1 MSIGSFLTS
10 IFGTASGREIKR
22 ISPIVEQINQIYQ
35 SLSDVSIEKL
45 RTKTEEFKK
54 NIQEVR
60 EKAES
65 EIIDSDITQD
75 ESRKYVI
82 KEEQKVLDEILPEA
96 YAMVKEI
103 CRRLIGQEWY
113 ACGHKIV
120 WDMIP
125 YDVQIAGA
133 VILHEGKITEMK
145 TGEGKTLVAAMP
157 VYLNALTGRGVHLV
171 TVNDYL
177 AQRDSE
183 WMGRIYTELGM
194 TVGCI
199 LNSMDSEERRK
210 IYNCDITY
218 GTNNEFGFD
227 YLRDNM
233 AISAEEQ
240 VQRGYYYCIVDEVDN
255 ILIDEARTPLII
267 SGPVSSTRHEKFDK
281 LNPAV
286 ANLVKY
292 QRDTIS
298 AMLAKYPESP
308 DNLKDGDEAARNLYI
323 ASQGAPKN
331 RRLRR
336 ILEDSGYQ
344 RLLQTGERE
353 YLLLTS
359 SKSGASISQDEY
371 FKDLYYSIEEK
382 QHNITLTP
390 KGEEK
395 LAAFLGIG
403 VDDLIIPDLA
413 EEFVKIDVNPDLSDA
428 EKEKK
433 KMEFDRLHS
442 EISDRFHNISQILR
456 AYTLYEKD
464 VEYVVQD
471 GRVLIV
477 DEFTGRILPGR
488 RYSDGLHQAIEAKER
503 VKIER
508 ETQTFATITLQNY
521 FRMYSKLAGM
531 TGTAET
537 ESAEFSDIY
546 KLDVVVIPTNEPCIR
561 KDYEDQIYKTRRE
574 KYNAILNE
582 IEECNRRKQ
591 PVLVGTISV
600 DVSETIGR
608 MLKRR
613 GITHNVLNAK
623 QHKREAEIVTRAG
636 EKGAVTIAT
645 NMAGRG
651 TDIKLGEGVKKLG
664 GLHIV
669 GTERHE
675 SRRIDL
681 QLRGRSGR
689 QGDAGSSRFFL
700 SLEDDL
706 MRLFNSQRIAGIMDK
721 MGIEE
726 GQVITH
732 RMVTRSIERAQKRVE
747 GRNFGI
753 RKHLLEYDD
762 VMNQQRTII
771 YDRRNYA
778 LKGGD
783 LKREIFDILEDWV
796 DTLLKTFTDSK
807 MMPEEWDWDNLRSE
821 LASTLGIDISLDE
834 LSDASISALKREIVD
849 RAIKYYDRKEK
860 FVGEEQLRFLEKFV
874 TLRTIDEKWRDHLY
888 SMDQLKEG
896 INWRAYGQKDPL
908 LEYKGEGFDA
918 FVHMIEDVNKQTLK
932 LCFRAQIGPQNPED
946 FQQRRPR
953 PFKTEHRDS
962 LGMGLTAPVSQEQG
976 FTEGTA
982 ISNNRQQKRR
992 PVHIE
997 QKVGRNDPCPCGSG
1011 KKYKKCC
1018 GAIS

>member
-1 MSIGSFLTS
+1 MGVGSFLTS

-22 ISPIVEQINQIYQ
+22 VSPIVEQINQIYQ
-35 SLSDVSIEKL
+35 SLSDVPIEKL
-45 RTKTEEFKK
+45 RARTEEFKE
-54 NIQEVR
+54 NIQRVR

-65 EIIDSDITQD
+65 EIIDSDITQV
-75 ESRKYVI
+75 EKRKLVI

-96 YAMVKEI
+96 YAIVKEI

-113 ACGHKIV
+113 VCGHKIV

-133 VILHEGKITEMK
+133 VILHEGKIAEMK
-145 TGEGKTLVAAMP
+145 TGEGKTLVATMP

-183 WMGRIYTELGM
+183 WMGRIYTELGL

-199 LNSMDSEERRK
+199 LNSMDSEQRK
-210 IYNCDITY
+210 QMYNCDITY

-240 VQRGYYYCIVDEVDN
+240 VQREYYYCIVDEVDN

-286 ANLVKY
+286 ANLVKN
-292 QRDTIS
+292 QRDIIN
-298 AMLAKYPESP
+298 AMLAKFTESF
-308 DNLKDGDEAARNLYI
+308 DNLKDGDKAARDLYI

-336 ILEDSGYQ
+336 LLEDPGYQ

-371 FKDLYYSIEEK
+371 FKDLYYFIEEK
-382 QHNITLTP
+382 QQNITLTP

-395 LAAFLGIG
+395 LAALLGIG

-433 KMEFDRLHS
+433 KMEFEQLHS
-442 EISDRFHNISQILR
+442 DVSDRFHNISQLLR

-464 VEYVVQD
+464 VEYVIQD
-471 GRVLIV
+471 GKVLIV

-503 VKIER
+503 VKVEK

-521 FRMYSKLAGM
+521 FRMYDKLAGM

-537 ESAEFSDIY
+537 ESAEFDDIY
-546 KLDVVVIPTNEPCIR
+546 KLRVVVIPTNEPCIR

-582 IEECNRRKQ
+582 IEECHRRKQ

-600 DVSETIGR
+600 DVSETISR

-613 GITHNVLNAK
+613 GITHSVLNAK

-651 TDIKLGEGVKKLG
+651 TDIKLGKGVKELG

-689 QGDAGSSRFFL
+689 QGDPGSSRFFI

-706 MRLFNSQRIAGIMDK
+706 MRLFNSERIASIMDK
-721 MGIEE
+721 MGVEE

-732 RMVTRSIERAQKRVE
+732 PMVTRSIERAQKRVE

-778 LKGGD
+778 LKNGD
-783 LKREIFDILEDWV
+783 LKRELFEILEDWV
-796 DTLLKTFTDSK
+796 DTLLKTCTDSK

-821 LASTLGIDISLDE
+821 LISTLGIDVSLDE
-834 LSDASISALKREIVD
+834 LSDASQSALKGEIVD
-849 RAIKYYDRKEK
+849 RAIKYYDLKEK
-860 FVGEEQLRFLEKFV
+860 YVGEEQLRFLEKFV

-918 FVHMIEDVNKQTLK
+918 FVRMIDDINKQILK
-932 LCFRAQIGPQNPED
+932 LCFRAQIGPQSPEAY
-946 FQQRRPR
+946 QQRRPQ
-953 PFKTEHRDS
+953 PFKTEHQDS
-962 LGMGLTAPVSQEQG
+962 LGMGLFAPVPQEQG
-976 FTEGTA
+976 FTEGAAT
-982 ISNNRQQKRR
+982 SDGRQLKRR
-992 PVHIE
+992 PVHVG

-1018 GAIS
+1018 GAIK

>member
-1 MSIGSFLTS
+1 MGIGSFLTS

-45 RTKTEEFKK
+45 RARTEEFKK

-103 CRRLIGQEWY
+103 CRRLLGQEWY

-133 VILHEGKITEMK
+133 IILHEGKITEMK

-298 AMLAKYPESP
+298 AMLAKYPESL

-336 ILEDSGYQ
+336 ILEDPGYQ

-371 FKDLYYSIEEK
+371 FKDLYYFIEEK

-390 KGEEK
+390 RGEEK
-395 LAAFLGIG
+395 LTAFLGIG

-442 EISDRFHNISQILR
+442 EVSDRFHNISQILR

-521 FRMYSKLAGM
+521 FRMYNKLAGM

-546 KLDVVVIPTNEPCIR
+546 KLDVVVIPTNEPCVR

-574 KYNAILNE
+574 KYNAILKE

-600 DVSETIGR
+600 DVSETISR

-651 TDIKLGEGVKKLG
+651 TDIKLGEGVKELG

-706 MRLFNSQRIAGIMDK
+706 MRLFNSERIAGIMDK

-778 LKGGD
+778 LMDGD
-783 LKREIFDILEDWV
+783 LKREIFDILEDWI
-796 DTLLKTFTDSK
+796 DTLLETCTDSK

-821 LASTLGIDISLDE
+821 LTSTLGIDISLDE

-946 FQQRRPR
+946 FQQRRPQ
-953 PFKTEHRDS
+953 PFKAEHQDS
-962 LGMGLTAPVSQEQG
+962 LGMGLTAPVAQEQG
-976 FTEGTA
+976 FTGGTVT
-982 ISNNRQQKRR
+982 SNGRQQKRR